1 MWKENLTVFVTGA
14 TGLLGSRLVSDLLQ
28 SGRRVIALKRP
39 NSDIKLV
46 KELNHLNFKWV
57 EGDVTDIYSLLEGMH
72 NADEVYHCAAAVD
85 FDTRKTSYLYKVNV
99 EGTAN
104 VVNAALE
111 KGVRKFCHASS
122 VATFG
127 RPQINE
133 TLTEEYRKEV
143 NKTSVYAITKFQAE
157 REVWRGIAEGLNAAI
172 VNPVVII
179 GPGDWK
185 NDSSR
190 IISLIANG
198 LKFFT
203 QGNVSLVDVRD
214 VSSVMIKLMD
224 ENVFGEK
231 FIVSGGDYSFPQFFK
246 LITDCLGLDPPDFE
260 LKKWMLEIAW
270 RADALKALIFNEPH
284 IITREISDALFKNY
298 SVSNKK
304 IMERLNYNFISLKES
319 VDEVCKEYLKQEIQ
333 LF

>member
-1 MWKENLTVFVTGA
+1 MGKENLTAFVTGA

-28 SGRRVIALKRP
+28 SGRKVIALKRV
-39 NSDIKLV
+39 NSDTKLV
-46 KELNHLNFKWV
+46 KGLNQNNFQWC
-57 EGDVTDIYSLLEGMH
+57 EGDVTDIYSLLDGMKY
-72 NADEVYHCAAAVD
+72 ADEVYHCAAAVD

-111 KGVRKFCHASS
+111 REVKKFCHASS
-122 VATFG
+122 IATLG
-127 RPQINE
+127 RPQDKE
-133 TLTEEYRKEV
+133 TLTEDYRREV
-143 NKTSVYAITKFQAE
+143 SKKSIYAITKFQAE

-172 VNPVVII
+172 VNPVIII

-203 QGNVSLVDVRD
+203 RGNVSLVNVRD
-214 VSSVMIKLMD
+214 VSAVMIKLMD
-224 ENVFGEK
+224 GNIFGER
-231 FIVSGGDYSFPQFFK
+231 FIVSSGDCSYSEFFK

-270 RADALKALIFNEPH
+270 RADALKSFMFNEPH
-284 IITREISDALFKNY
+284 IITKEISEALFKNY
-298 SVSNKK
+298 TISNKK
-304 IMERLNYNFISLKES
+304 ITERLNYNFMSLKDS
-319 VDEVCKEYLKQEIQ
+319 IDEVCKEYLKQEIQ